1 MIKNLSFR
9 MKLILL
15 VVSALLGLGTIYVVA
30 LQSLN
35 QQQNATNQLEGLNEQ
50 STRLDSLTVKA
61 LRLRVDVFQLNDDN
75 IARVQEDLQAA
86 LEQLASEGLEEQS
99 SDQGLPGFL
108 NQYRNYLVATAA
120 YIEQAQWL
128 GLTLDTG
135 FNAQVREQG
144 NQVSNDVG
152 FLSFVQEQIEQ
163 IRSQEVIYL
172 SRPTAQSYEQLLAS
186 FETYVSFLT
195 DYGLESRFTEQ
206 NNAYRDTL
214 NEHRQG
220 SSQLEENQAAMS
232 AALDAMDAQQLQVRT
247 DLDQRINQARS
258 SADASAI
265 RAQSLLALVSLGIGV
280 FMLLIV
286 TGITRNVGQ
295 TLKRIITDLN
305 KVKEGDLSARL
316 SVNQK
321 RNDEFDQL
329 SSQVNASTEGL
340 GALVKAV
347 STSARSSAQKMQELI
362 GETRSLESSNEQ
374 INDQGQNVAAS
385 TEEISATLSDVAET
399 TRTLSEQVRQTQ
411 QSARTGSQI
420 LNQAV
425 NSLGETSQMVSQI
438 DVKLNELNDRST
450 DIDNIV
456 EMING
461 LAEQTNLLALN
472 AAIESARAGDAGRG
486 FSVVADEVR
495 KLAEQ
500 TVDATS
506 RIDAIVS
513 DIQGFTRQAVE
524 VTESGRHHLEAVEK
538 NSADAV
544 QAMQAI
550 ENDAQE
556 GVAAADQ
563 MAHAIEEVDK
573 AASGIS
579 RDMESVASH
588 LRNDNQ
594 ALKRVRAQVEEVSK
608 RLEELDSQTQRFRT

>member
-1 MIKNLSFR
+1 MIKNISFR
-9 MKLILL
+9 MKLMLL
-15 VVSALLGLGTIYVVA
+15 VVNALLGLAILYVVA

-35 QQQNATNQLEGLNEQ
+35 QQQGATNQLERLNQQ
-50 STRLDSLTVKA
+50 SMHLDAYTLEA
-61 LRLRVDVFQLNDDN
+61 LRLRIGVFQLNDDN
-75 IARVQEDLQAA
+75 ILTVREDLQAS
-86 LEQLASEGLEEQS
+86 LANLSTENSDSQTGLT
-99 SDQGLPGFL
+99 GFL
-108 NQYRNYLVATAA
+108 NQYRNYLQATAA

-128 GLTLDTG
+128 GLTLDSG
-135 FNAQVREQG
+135 FNARVREEG
-144 NQVSNDVG
+144 NRINDEVG

-163 IRSQEVIYL
+163 IRSEEVVYL
-172 SRPTAQSYEQLLAS
+172 TRPSAQRFEQLQAS
-186 FETYVSFLT
+186 FDSYIAALDE
-195 DYGLESRFTEQ
+195 YGLAERFTEQ
-206 NNAYRDTL
+206 NNAYRDVL
-214 NEHRQG
+214 DEHRQG
-220 SSQLEENQAAMS
+220 SSQLEANQASMS
-232 AALDAMDAQQLQVRT
+232 AALEAMDAQQLQVRT
-247 DLDQRINQARS
+247 ELDQRISQARRRADS
-258 SADASAI
+258 SVT
-265 RAQSLLALVSLGIGV
+265 RAQTLLALVSLGVGLFV
-280 FMLLIV
+280 LIIV
-286 TGITRNVGQ
+286 VGTTRNVSQ
-295 TLKRIITDLN
+295 MLKRIISDLN
-305 KVKEGDLSARL
+305 KVKDGDLSARL

-347 STSARSSAQKMQELI
+347 STSARSSTQKMQALI

-374 INDQGQNVAAS
+374 INDQGQSVATS
-385 TEEISATLSDVAET
+385 TEEISATLSGVAET

-420 LNQAV
+420 LHQAV
-425 NSLGETSQMVSQI
+425 NSLGATSQMVAQI
-438 DVKLNELNDRST
+438 EVKLNELNDRST

-506 RIDAIVS
+506 RIATIVS

-524 VTESGRHHLEAVEK
+524 VTDSGRHHLESVEK

-550 ENDAQE
+550 ENDAQQ

-563 MAHAIEEVDK
+563 MAHAIVEVDK

-594 ALKRVRAQVEEVSK
+594 ALKRVRAQVEDVSK
-608 RLEELDSQTQRFRT
+608 RLEELDQQTQRFRT